1 MTADTAR
8 AVGTG
13 GGVRTFVRVSLWV
26 MAAAEAY
33 VGVWAQFA
41 PAGFAAG
48 FPLPGRNWVGLL
60 PPYNEH
66 LIRDVGGLSLA
77 LVVVLV
83 AAALR
88 TDRWTAR
95 VAAVAA
101 LVFMVP
107 HTLFHALHLEHFPVG
122 DAVAQ
127 TVGTVGL
134 VLLAVAVLV
143 VAGRLPRR

>member
-1 MTADTAR
+1 MAVQVETAGR
-8 AVGTG
+8 
-13 GGVRTFVRVSLWV
+13 VRTAVRVVLWV
-26 MAAAEAY
+26 MAVSQAY

-41 PAGFAAG
+41 PGSFFAG

-66 LIRDVGGLSLA
+66 LVRDVGGLSLA

-95 VAAVAA
+95 VAAVSA

-107 HTLFHALHLEHFPVG
+107 HTAFHALHLAHFPVV

-127 TVGTVGL
+127 TAGTVALAVLAVVVL
-134 VLLAVAVLV
+134 VLS
-143 VAGRLPRR
+143 GRLPGAGR